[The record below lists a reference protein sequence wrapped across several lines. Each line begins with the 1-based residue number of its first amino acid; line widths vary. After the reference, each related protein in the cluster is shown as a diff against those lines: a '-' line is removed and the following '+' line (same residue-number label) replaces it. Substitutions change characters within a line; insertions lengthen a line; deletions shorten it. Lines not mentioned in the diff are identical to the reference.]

1 MMYYCVVRNADL
13 NVRFGNINE
22 IKRKTALVVFLQS
35 LCLFSVVIKYRFC
48 FFFID
53 NVLAIYILKTE
64 DNTSL

>member
-35 LCLFSVVIKYRFC
+35 LCLFSVVIKYVSVFYLLIMSWL
-48 FFFID
+48 FIF
-53 NVLAIYILKTE
+53 
-64 DNTSL
+64 